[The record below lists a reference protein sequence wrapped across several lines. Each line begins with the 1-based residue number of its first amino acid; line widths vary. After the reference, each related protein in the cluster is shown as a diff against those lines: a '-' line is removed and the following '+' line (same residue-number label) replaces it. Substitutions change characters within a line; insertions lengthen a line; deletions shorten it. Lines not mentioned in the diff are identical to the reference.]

1 VSEPELRVFETPD
14 EASDEAGRELA
25 AAAKDGLQVAL
36 SGGSVATAFT
46 RAAEAEPDWSRAEVW
61 WSDERCVPP
70 DDERSNYRLAKEQLL
85 DRLTRQPRTVHRVR
99 GEVEPAEGARLYDAE
114 LDGIQLGLAFQG
126 IGPDGHTASLF
137 PNAPELEERQ
147 RRALPVHREDVDRV
161 TLTLPVLCASQTVLF
176 LAFGEG
182 KADAIQRAFA
192 EPPSPATPASLVRST
207 HGRTLVLLD
216 RAAAA
221 RLPS

>member
-25 AAAKDGLQVAL
+25 AAARDGLQVAL

-46 RAAEAEPDWSRAEVW
+46 GAAGAEPDWSRAEVW

>member
-14 EASDEAGRELA
+14 EASDEAGRQLA
-25 AAAKDGLQVAL
+25 AAARDGLHVAL

-46 RAAEAEPDWSRAEVW
+46 GAAEAEPDWSRAEVW
-61 WSDERCVPP
+61 WSDERCVAP

-85 DRLTRQPRTVHRVR
+85 DRLAQPPRTVHRIR
-99 GEVEPAEGARLYDAE
+99 GELEPAEAAQLYDAE
-114 LDGIQLGLAFQG
+114 LDGVQLGLAFQG

-161 TLTLPVLCASQTVLF
+161 TLTLPVLCAFQTVLF